1 MLKIGER
8 LVNHLYIVDEFRSL
22 HNDDILSMSMIMNI
36 LATGNTEITQIFSSF
51 DDECLASYD
60 GDIILWTIET
70 GMPFMKLNS
79 GEDIKP
85 KLISLSWLYKQT
97 VVLH

>member
-1 MLKIGER
+1 L
-8 LVNHLYIVDEFRSL
+8 
-22 HNDDILSMSMIMNI
+22 
-36 LATGNTEITQIFSSF
+36 
-51 DDECLASYD
+51 LASYD

-79 GEDIKP
+79 SEDIKP

-97 VVLH
+97 VILKKNVFI

>member
-1 MLKIGER
+1 LFDGE
-8 LVNHLYIVDEFRSL
+8 F
-22 HNDDILSMSMIMNI
+22 
-36 LATGNTEITQIFSSF
+36 
-51 DDECLASYD
+51 LASYD

-79 GEDIKP
+79 AEDIKP

-97 VVLH
+97 VVSKTKMIFIQ